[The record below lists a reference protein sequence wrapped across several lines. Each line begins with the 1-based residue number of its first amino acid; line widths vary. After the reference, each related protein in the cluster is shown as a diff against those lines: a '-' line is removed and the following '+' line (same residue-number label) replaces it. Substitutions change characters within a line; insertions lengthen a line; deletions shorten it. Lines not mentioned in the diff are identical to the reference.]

1 MISHVNHPPSNLK
14 DTIQGPLTKCHTKK
28 LQEEVNSFPIDF
40 NFNTSENV
48 ILPKYSIFIII
59 RNTYEEKDET
69 DHEDRHNKEESNQ
82 HVWTPDQISADGSDV
97 QTNQSKEHVITFNF
111 RKL

>member
-48 ILPKYSIFIII
+48 ILPKYYILIVI

-69 DHEDRHNKEESNQ
+69 DHGD
-82 HVWTPDQISADGSDV
+82 
-97 QTNQSKEHVITFNF
+97 
-111 RKL
+111 